1 MWRSESWDLVG
12 GCWLTGHFALRII
25 LVLLGPIS
33 GLLSYYMISFS
44 HMLMMSF
51 TMLWHSQASP
61 LQKNCHYFQNGKLNE
76 PLLLCQ
82 SLVFHYKAEDKLIH
96 DPTSHE
102 KNRGCCLSLRDSKNK
117 NVLAPRTLPLSL
129 SLFTFLQKTPSS
141 QWWSFCLKARDVE
154 SHILLFWPPQRD
166 FTGNLEHS
174 GDCLYRRN
182 VLICSLGPVA
192 IPPSHNTSY
201 L

>member
-154 SHILLFWPPQRD
+154 SHPTVLTSTKGLHWQFRALWRLSVQTQCAHMLTWTCGHTTHPQ
-166 FTGNLEHS
+166 
-174 GDCLYRRN
+174 Y
-182 VLICSLGPVA
+182 
-192 IPPSHNTSY
+192 
-201 L
+201 